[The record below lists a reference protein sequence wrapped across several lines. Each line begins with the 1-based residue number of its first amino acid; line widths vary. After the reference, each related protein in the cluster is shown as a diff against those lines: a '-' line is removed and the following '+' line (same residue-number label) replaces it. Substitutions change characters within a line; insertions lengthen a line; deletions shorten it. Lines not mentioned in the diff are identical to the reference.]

1 VLSPVMANAPDGYHG
16 YWVEDFWSVE
26 EQFGTMDDFNKLVA
40 EAHDRDI
47 KVILEFVTN
56 YAAGSHPI
64 ASNPDKADSFIDAND
79 IDAPWADKAIVLDQQ
94 NPDVQAMLID
104 AATFWMEETDIDG
117 FKLHAADQ
125 ADPDFLEALAAA
137 IKEHDPAF
145 YILADVLDEESD
157 IQKLEKISHID
168 AIDNPGLFQTMND

>member
-1 VLSPVMANAPDGYHG
+1 KKVIYLLMLIPFLLICMGPLETEASNVQEEVYYHILVDRFNNGDASLDDQVDLEDPYAYHGGDFAGIIDKLDAIIQSGFTAIVLSPVMANAPDGYHG

-64 ASNPDKADSFIDAND
+64 ASN
-79 IDAPWADKAIVLDQQ
+79 
-94 NPDVQAMLID
+94 
-104 AATFWMEETDIDG
+104 
-117 FKLHAADQ
+117 
-125 ADPDFLEALAAA
+125 
-137 IKEHDPAF
+137 
-145 YILADVLDEESD
+145 
-157 IQKLEKISHID
+157 
-168 AIDNPGLFQTMND
+168 